1 MESVLKYN
9 LKDDLPNGE
18 LDIKIKYREALLSRE
33 NSNNKEIKGPWEFKF
48 KASGNTLVAKTTSVK
63 LNKYLKLDNGQKV
76 ILNEYR
82 SNEVGTKIYYDVKD
96 KDEAYYIILRGYDD
110 LGNEDILIS
119 FINVVLKRTK
129 KEPIVEIEIVDNK
142 QLTKEL
148 ILDKTGIIDVR
159 AKTSKGE
166 NIDIEVQLTDQ
177 GNMDKRTLF
186 YWGKMYLENIKQ
198 GEDYRENDIERW
210 LMFLEKDISET
221 TLKELMSLDTA
232 IEKAEQKI
240 EYLSSDEEAMRIYYE
255 RERSLHERANMIS
268 SAEKRGKLEVAKNL
282 LDVLDDEV
290 IAEKTGLD
298 IEEIK
303 SLRENKY
310 IDNKFLLK

>member
-1 MESVLKYN
+1 MRKVKPLNDFIFKK
-9 LKDDLPNGE
+9 LFGE
-18 LDIKIKYREALLSRE
+18 K
-33 NSNNKEIKGPWEFKF
+33 
-48 KASGNTLVAKTTSVK
+48 
-63 LNKYLKLDNGQKV
+63 
-76 ILNEYR
+76 
-82 SNEVGTKIYYDVKD
+82 
-96 KDEAYYIILRGYDD
+96 
-110 LGNEDILIS
+110 GNEDILIS
-119 FINVVLKRTK
+119 FINAVLKRTK
-129 KEPIVEIEIVDNK
+129 KEPIVEIEIIDNK

-198 GEDYRENDIERW
+198 GQDYTSLEKVITINILDFEFLGTENYQSSFHLWEDIEKDYMLTDVVEIHFLELPKFRKKKDKEYRENAIERW
-210 LMFLEKDISET
+210 LMFLEKDTPET

-240 EYLSSDEEAMRIYYE
+240 EYLSSDEETMRIYYE

-268 SAEKRGKLEVAKNL
+268 SAEERGKNDKAIEIAKNL
-282 LDVLDDEV
+282 LDVLDNET
-290 IAEKTGLD
+290 IAVKTGLS
-298 IEEIK
+298 IEEVK
-303 SLRENKY
+303 ELRDKNY
-310 IDNKFLLK
+310 

>member
-1 MESVLKYN
+1 M
-9 LKDDLPNGE
+9 
-18 LDIKIKYREALLSRE
+18 
-33 NSNNKEIKGPWEFKF
+33 
-48 KASGNTLVAKTTSVK
+48 
-63 LNKYLKLDNGQKV
+63 
-76 ILNEYR
+76 
-82 SNEVGTKIYYDVKD
+82 
-96 KDEAYYIILRGYDD
+96 
-110 LGNEDILIS
+110 
-119 FINVVLKRTK
+119 LKRTK
-129 KEPIVEIEIVDNK
+129 KEPIVEVEIIDNK

-198 GEDYRENDIERW
+198 GQDYTSLEKVITINILDFEFLGTENYQSSFHLWEDIEKDYMLTDVVEIHFLELPKFRNKKNKDYRENDIERW

-268 SAEKRGKLEVAKNL
+268 SAEERKAVEIAKNL
-282 LDVLDDEV
+282 LNMKIPLEQIVL
-290 IAEKTGLD
+290 ATGLTE
-298 IEEIK
+298 EEI
-303 SLRENKY
+303 NK
-310 IDNKFLLK
+310 IR

>member
-1 MESVLKYN
+1 MRKVKPLNDFIFKK
-9 LKDDLPNGE
+9 LFGE
-18 LDIKIKYREALLSRE
+18 K
-33 NSNNKEIKGPWEFKF
+33 
-48 KASGNTLVAKTTSVK
+48 
-63 LNKYLKLDNGQKV
+63 
-76 ILNEYR
+76 
-82 SNEVGTKIYYDVKD
+82 
-96 KDEAYYIILRGYDD
+96 
-110 LGNEDILIS
+110 GNEDILIA
-119 FINVVLKRTK
+119 FINAVLKRTK
-129 KEPIVEIEIVDNK
+129 KEKIVELEIIDNK

-198 GEDYRENDIERW
+198 GQDYTSLEKVITINILDFEFLGTESYQSSFHLWEDIEKDYMLTDVVEIHFLELPKFRKKKDKDYRENAIERW

-221 TLKELMSLDTA
+221 TLKELISLDTA

-240 EYLSSDEEAMRIYYE
+240 EYLSSDEETMRIYYD

-268 SAEKRGKLEVAKNL
+268 SAEARKAIEIAKNL
-282 LDVLDDEV
+282 LDVLDDETISV
-290 IAEKTGLD
+290 KTGLN
-298 IEEIK
+298 IEEVK
-303 SLRENKY
+303 ALRDKNY
-310 IDNKFLLK
+310 

>member
-1 MESVLKYN
+1 MRKVKPLNDFIFK
-9 LKDDLPNGE
+9 KVFGE
-18 LDIKIKYREALLSRE
+18 K
-33 NSNNKEIKGPWEFKF
+33 
-48 KASGNTLVAKTTSVK
+48 
-63 LNKYLKLDNGQKV
+63 
-76 ILNEYR
+76 
-82 SNEVGTKIYYDVKD
+82 
-96 KDEAYYIILRGYDD
+96 
-110 LGNEDILIS
+110 GNEDILIA
-119 FINVVLKRTK
+119 FINAVLKRTK
-129 KEPIVEIEIVDNK
+129 KEPIVEVEIIDNK

-198 GEDYRENDIERW
+198 GQDYTSLEKVITINILDFEFLGTENYQSSFHLWEDIEKDYMLTDVVEIHFLELPKFRKKKDKEYRENAIERW
-210 LMFLEKDISET
+210 LMFLEKDTPET

-240 EYLSSDEEAMRIYYE
+240 EYLSSDEETMRIYYE

-268 SAEKRGKLEVAKNL
+268 SAEARGLEKGKLEIAKNL
-282 LDVLDDEV
+282 LDMNISIEQIVL
-290 IAEKTGLD
+290 ATGLSE
-298 IEEIK
+298 EEINK
-303 SLRENKY
+303 INLR
-310 IDNKFLLK
+310 I

>member
-1 MESVLKYN
+1 MRKVKPLNDFIFK
-9 LKDDLPNGE
+9 KIFGE
-18 LDIKIKYREALLSRE
+18 K
-33 NSNNKEIKGPWEFKF
+33 
-48 KASGNTLVAKTTSVK
+48 
-63 LNKYLKLDNGQKV
+63 
-76 ILNEYR
+76 
-82 SNEVGTKIYYDVKD
+82 
-96 KDEAYYIILRGYDD
+96 
-110 LGNEDILIS
+110 GNEDILIA
-119 FINVVLKRTK
+119 FINAVLKRTK
-129 KEPIVEIEIVDNK
+129 KEQIVEVEIIDNK

-198 GEDYRENDIERW
+198 GQDYTSLEKVITINILDFEFLGTESYQSSFHLWEDIEKDYMLTDVVEIHFLELPKFRNKKNKDYRENDIERW

-240 EYLSSDEEAMRIYYE
+240 EYLSSDEETMRIYYE

-268 SAEKRGKLEVAKNL
+268 SAEERGDLNRAKIAIRNMLSKGMSKELISEMLEVSIEL
-282 LDVLDDEV
+282 VEEV
-290 IAEKTGLD
+290 YK
-298 IEEIK
+298 
-303 SLRENKY
+303 EN
-310 IDNKFLLK
+310 I

>member
-1 MESVLKYN
+1 MRKVKPLNDFIFK
-9 LKDDLPNGE
+9 KVFGE
-18 LDIKIKYREALLSRE
+18 K
-33 NSNNKEIKGPWEFKF
+33 
-48 KASGNTLVAKTTSVK
+48 
-63 LNKYLKLDNGQKV
+63 
-76 ILNEYR
+76 
-82 SNEVGTKIYYDVKD
+82 
-96 KDEAYYIILRGYDD
+96 
-110 LGNEDILIS
+110 GNEDILIS
-119 FINVVLKRTK
+119 FINAVLKRTK

-198 GEDYRENDIERW
+198 GQDYTSLEKVITINILDFEFLVTENYQSSFHLWEDIEKDYMLTDVVEIHFLELPKFRNKKNKDYRENDIERW

-240 EYLSSDEEAMRIYYE
+240 EYLSSDEEAMKIYYE

-268 SAEKRGKLEVAKNL
+268 SAEERKSIENAINFLKLGVDVETVAKG
-282 LDVLDDEV
+282 
-290 IAEKTGLD
+290 TGLS
-298 IEEIK
+298 IEKI
-303 SLRENKY
+303 RELNS
-310 IDNKFLLK
+310 NLG

>member
-1 MESVLKYN
+1 MRKVKPLNDFIFK
-9 LKDDLPNGE
+9 KVFGE
-18 LDIKIKYREALLSRE
+18 K
-33 NSNNKEIKGPWEFKF
+33 
-48 KASGNTLVAKTTSVK
+48 
-63 LNKYLKLDNGQKV
+63 
-76 ILNEYR
+76 
-82 SNEVGTKIYYDVKD
+82 
-96 KDEAYYIILRGYDD
+96 
-110 LGNEDILIS
+110 GNEDILIS
-119 FINVVLKRTK
+119 FINAVLKRTK
-129 KEPIVEIEIVDNK
+129 KEPIVEVEIVDNK

-198 GEDYRENDIERW
+198 GQDYTSLEKVITINILDFEFLGTENYQSSFHLWEDIEKDYMLTDVVEIHFLELPKFRNKKNKDYRENDIERW

-268 SAEKRGKLEVAKNL
+268 SAEARGLEKGLERGKLEIAKNL
-282 LDVLDDEV
+282 LNMNIPLEQIVS
-290 IAEKTGLD
+290 ATGLTE
-298 IEEIK
+298 EEI
-303 SLRENKY
+303 NK
-310 IDNKFLLK
+310 IR

>member
-1 MESVLKYN
+1 MRKVKPLNDFIFK
-9 LKDDLPNGE
+9 KVFGE
-18 LDIKIKYREALLSRE
+18 K
-33 NSNNKEIKGPWEFKF
+33 
-48 KASGNTLVAKTTSVK
+48 
-63 LNKYLKLDNGQKV
+63 
-76 ILNEYR
+76 
-82 SNEVGTKIYYDVKD
+82 
-96 KDEAYYIILRGYDD
+96 
-110 LGNEDILIS
+110 GNEDILIS
-119 FINVVLKRTK
+119 FINAVLKRTK
-129 KEPIVEIEIVDNK
+129 KEPIVEVEIIDNK

-198 GEDYRENDIERW
+198 GQDYTSLEKVITINILDFEFLGTESYQSSFHLWEDIEKDYMLTDVVEIHFLELPKFRNKKTKDYRENDIERW

-268 SAEKRGKLEVAKNL
+268 SAEERKAVEIAKNL
-282 LDVLDDEV
+282 LNMKIPLEQIVL
-290 IAEKTGLD
+290 ATGLTE
-298 IEEIK
+298 EEI
-303 SLRENKY
+303 NK
-310 IDNKFLLK
+310 IR